1 MEKEKSIKDVVR
13 QRYGRLATGEGCC
26 ESGGH
31 PGRADQSC
39 NAGYSPEDL
48 ASLDPAVVSMGL
60 GCGNPVVLAELKPGE
75 VVLDLGSGG
84 GIDVFLAAK
93 RVGPTGKAIGVDM
106 TEEMLER
113 ARRAA
118 TAMGIANAE
127 FRQGDIEALPLP
139 DESVDVVISNC
150 VINLAPD
157 KSRVFREA
165 FRVLKPGGRMLI
177 SDVVSNGPLSASLRA
192 DPDTWAR
199 CVGGALAD
207 QEYLEVIR
215 AAGFQSVEVT
225 PKRGRAAPGEVFSVY
240 VRAHKAGSRALGERR
255 PLPEPE
261 ESSLLS
267 QRARALIAVGVA
279 RAGHSEAALR
289 SSIEEA
295 RALGWT
301 EKAIHT
307 ALEIADRTKEMCTRH
322 SN

>member
-1 MEKEKSIKDVVR
+1 MKEENSIKGVVR
-13 QRYGRLATGEGCC
+13 QRYGRLATGQGCC
-26 ESGGH
+26 EPGGR

-39 NAGYSPEDL
+39 GAGYSPEDL

-60 GCGNPVVLAELKPGE
+60 GCGNPVALAELKPGE

-106 TEEMLER
+106 TEEMLEQ

-118 TAMGIANAE
+118 AAMGIANAE

-139 DESVDVVISNC
+139 DESVNMVISNC

-157 KSRVFREA
+157 KPRVFREA
-165 FRVLKPGGRMLI
+165 FRVLKPGGRLLI
-177 SDVVSNGPLSASLRA
+177 SDVVSNGPLPASLRR
-192 DPDTWAR
+192 DPDTWTH

-207 QEYLEVIR
+207 QEYLEVIQ
-215 AAGFQSVEVT
+215 AAGFQSVELT
-225 PKRGRAAPGEVFSVY
+225 PKRDRAAPGEVYSVY
-240 VRAHKAGSRALGERR
+240 VRAHKAGSRALGERH
-255 PLPEPE
+255 PPAEEP
-261 ESSLLS
+261 SLLS
-267 QRARALIAVGVA
+267 QRERALIAVGVA

-289 SSIEEA
+289 SCIEEA
-295 RALGWT
+295 RSLGWT
-301 EKAIHT
+301 EQAIHAT
-307 ALEIADRTKEMCTRH
+307 LEIADGTKEVCARH